1 MLFDESEIK
10 YKEDDFKDDSG
21 LRSRRKDLDFLNQ
34 SAAVGRNSIHM
45 YPAMFHYLLVRKLIE
60 GYSEKGNLIL
70 DPFCG
75 SGVSLLE
82 ALRLERNCVGVDIN
96 PLAIL
101 ISRVRCSSLVNNDVQ
116 IIRRL
121 LSELDDKW
129 IDLETD
135 IPNVKNIDYWYSE
148 NAVIG
153 LGKIRSWISDH
164 IKSELSSVVKR
175 LIVLAFSDTSRY
187 ASFVRKNEFK
197 RYRMAQSRIS
207 LFKPDIKKVYQL
219 ILSDYVSMLAAE
231 SIPES
236 NICRLIY
243 EDLREGLSIED
254 ESVDLVVT
262 SPPYGDSRTTVA
274 YDEFSSFSLE
284 WANGLIRSVLT
295 LNDGVVIQNKNE
307 LAARLLGSG
316 LTCEPLKS
324 KTLGEIVKKIDET
337 NTKRARDVERF
348 YSDLSI
354 VIKSVSAKL
363 RAGGHACFVVGNRT
377 VAGVPIPMDLIVK
390 EMFEET
396 GMRLREILVRKIG
409 NKRMPSRNSPSNV
422 AGKTVNT
429 MLYEYIV
436 VMQK

>member
-1 MLFDESEIK
+1 
-10 YKEDDFKDDSG
+10 
-21 LRSRRKDLDFLNQ
+21 
-34 SAAVGRNSIHM
+34 
-45 YPAMFHYLLVRKLIE
+45 
-60 GYSEKGNLIL
+60 
-70 DPFCG
+70 
-75 SGVSLLE
+75 
-82 ALRLERNCVGVDIN
+82 
-96 PLAIL
+96 
-101 ISRVRCSSLVNNDVQ
+101 
-116 IIRRL
+116 
-121 LSELDDKW
+121 
-129 IDLETD
+129 
-135 IPNVKNIDYWYSE
+135 
-148 NAVIG
+148 
-153 LGKIRSWISDH
+153 
-164 IKSELSSVVKR
+164 
-175 LIVLAFSDTSRY
+175 
-187 ASFVRKNEFK
+187 
-197 RYRMAQSRIS
+197 
-207 LFKPDIKKVYQL
+207 
-219 ILSDYVSMLAAE
+219 
-231 SIPES
+231 
-236 NICRLIY
+236 LIY

-284 WANGLIRSVLT
+284 WANGLIRSALT